1 MTLERMM
8 DIIAQFESN
17 GDFGAWNPNDNGRGI
32 SFGKFQF
39 SQRGGLHG
47 LLVRMHKADP
57 KIFSAKFGAQ
67 GSREL
72 LDRNTL
78 LKMNLNDGRWKVWF
92 QSAAHV
98 PIFQR
103 CQLEEA
109 VESYAKPAANLCQEH
124 GLKSF
129 LWLALVTD
137 SCVQYGVGGCK
148 RLLKQALE
156 NPGINGT
163 MDTFAELAD
172 DNEYNRRRKLLVHP
186 ELVDRAAFVLDSER
200 WHRFEV
206 SWAGS

>member
-1 MTLERMM
+1 MNLERML
-8 DIIAQFESN
+8 DIIARFESN

-47 LLVRMHKADP
+47 LLVRMHKTDA
-57 KIFSAKFGAQ
+57 IHFIECFG
-67 GSREL
+67 SSTPLL
-72 LDRNTL
+72 LDLRSL
-78 LKMNLNDGRWKVWF
+78 REMKLNDPGWKFRF
-92 QSAAHV
+92 QQAAKH
-98 PIFQR
+98 PDFQR

-109 VESYAKPAANLCQEH
+109 VESYAKPAAKLCQEH

-148 RLLKQALE
+148 RLLKQSIE
-156 NPGINGT
+156 NPSKDGV

-172 DNEYNRRRKLLVHP
+172 DNQYNRRRVLLVHP
-186 ELVDRAAFVLDSER
+186 ELADRAAFVWDSER
-200 WHRFEV
+200 WG
-206 SWAGS
+206 AI